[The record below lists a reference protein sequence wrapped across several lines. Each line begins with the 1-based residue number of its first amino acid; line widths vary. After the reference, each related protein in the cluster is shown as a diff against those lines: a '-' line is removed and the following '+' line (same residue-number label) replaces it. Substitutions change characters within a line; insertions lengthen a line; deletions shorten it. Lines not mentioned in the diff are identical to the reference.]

1 MYPSPANTGY
11 ADNYWGCP
19 NPANYNEPTNRHGEY
34 WQTVGQWEQWQEAQT
49 QPPEPIY
56 IPENELPF

>member
-1 MYPSPANTGY
+1 MQYDPED
-11 ADNYWGCP
+11 DN
-19 NPANYNEPTNRHGEY
+19 GEY

-49 QPPEPIY
+49 QPSEPIH